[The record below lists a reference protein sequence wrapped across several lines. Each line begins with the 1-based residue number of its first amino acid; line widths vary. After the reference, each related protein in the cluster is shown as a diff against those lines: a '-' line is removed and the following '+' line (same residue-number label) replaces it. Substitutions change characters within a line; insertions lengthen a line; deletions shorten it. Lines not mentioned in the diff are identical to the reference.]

1 MLRPPSRPP
10 DAMEEPRV
18 SEPGDGPEGA
28 GSLSLMHPPSTVDE
42 LQSIVNAFASDAIR
56 GRPCKLINSKGA
68 CLDTEYR
75 LDNSLQH
82 LLVFTPGADRSS
94 VEVQCNIGRIQDI
107 HTYAGDGP
115 SCFEPA
121 VIRSV
126 GNEQD

>member
-82 LLVFTPGADRSS
+82 LLVFTPGADRS
-94 VEVQCNIGRIQDI
+94 
-107 HTYAGDGP
+107 
-115 SCFEPA
+115 CFEPA

-126 GNEQD
+126 GNEQDLENLMMTTYMDATGVATC